1 MSRPEHEVADI
12 IRKFGEGFISK
23 HHPNRYQLRVLRALS
38 MCRTA
43 ALGGHKY
50 RCDHCGQEHISYNSC
65 RNRHCPKCQ
74 STKQAFWVEDQLK
87 NAYPVKHYHLVF
99 TLPEALNDICM
110 IDSKWFFNLLFA
122 AVWDTLQSFG
132 YTHYGAESGAICIL
146 HTWGQNLSLHPH
158 VHCIVPA
165 LGYTVK
171 GNMRQIGKA
180 GKYLYPVTRLGLKFR
195 GRLMAGVKK
204 HLAGENLLSE
214 YHEHVKK
221 TWNNRWVV
229 YCEPSLGKPEH
240 VVGYL
245 GQYTHRVA
253 ITNHRIVE
261 VGEHEVL
268 FSLKDYSDHGR
279 EKTTSLTGEE
289 FLRRFCMHFLPC
301 GFVKIRH
308 YGIYSSRFL
317 GTIIKDKSK
326 MVIQKVETTVERIN
340 RLVGFDITCCPRCRK
355 GQLILVDVIPRSRSP
370 TLLDVNSLSLQG

>member
-1 MSRPEHEVADI
+1 MSRPEHEVADV
-12 IRKFGEGFISK
+12 IRMFGEDFVSK

-50 RCDHCGQEHISYNSC
+50 RCDHCGREHISYNSC
-65 RNRHCPKCQ
+65 RSRHCPKCQ
-74 STKQAFWVEDQLK
+74 STKQAFWVEDRLK

-99 TLPEALNDICM
+99 TLPDALNDICLF
-110 IDSKWFFNLLFA
+110 DTRWFYNHLFVS
-122 AVWDTLQSFG
+122 VWDTLQSFG
-132 YTHYGAESGAICIL
+132 YSHYAAESGAICIL

-171 GNMRQIGKA
+171 GSMKQIGKA
-180 GKYLYPVTRLGLKFR
+180 GKYLYPVTSLSLKFR
-195 GRLMAGVKK
+195 GRFMAEVKRY
-204 HLAGENLLSE
+204 LAGKDLLSE
-214 YHEHVKK
+214 YHEQVKK
-221 TWNNRWVV
+221 AWNNRWVV

-253 ITNHRIVE
+253 ITNHRIVNITD
-261 VGEHEVL
+261 HEVL
-268 FSLKDYSDHGR
+268 FSLKDYSDQGR
-279 EKTTSLTGEE
+279 QKTTSLAGEE
-289 FLRRFCMHFLPC
+289 FLRRFCMHILPS

-308 YGIYSSRFL
+308 YGIYSSRFRN
-317 GTIIKDKSK
+317 TIMKDRYK
-326 MVIQKVETTVERIN
+326 MVIQTAETTIERIN
-340 RLVGFDITCCPRCRK
+340 RLIGVDITRCPCCRK

-370 TLLDVNSLSLQG
+370 ALLGLNSFSLQQ